1 MGYLIDFTD
10 GNPFYLDVISK
21 KIVELANSRRLTS
34 IDENTIIEAFTSL
47 IYNTSGTIN
56 QYFTNNIMNLLEKNL
71 RGVYLELLIA
81 LASGYNKL
89 KDIAKWFNKKDSGGF
104 AGKLARLI
112 ELDMIYKNGVFY
124 EVQDRVFKFWLKT
137 VYYKKKTSLVDDIV
151 NRTNDFRKET
161 KFDIDAYLG
170 ENQKNTLERIKE
182 LFLSFNGEIVEIEKR
197 QRRLPRFVRIEVRKY
212 GKCEDLLNYQESN
225 KYWVC
230 EIWRDK
236 IDESAISDF
245 IERHYSM
252 RERITKKICIALE
265 GIDTNAL
272 LLAKEK
278 NIWVWDLESINNL
291 LRLYKR
297 HKLIYK

>member
-1 MGYLIDFTD
+1 
-10 GNPFYLDVISK
+10 NPFYLDVISK
-21 KIVELANSRRLTS
+21 KITELANSRRLTS
-34 IDENTIIEAFTSL
+34 VDENIIIEAFTSL

-71 RGVYLELLIA
+71 REVYLELLIA
-81 LASGYNKL
+81 LSLGCNKL
-89 KDIAKWFNKKDSGGF
+89 KEIAGWFNKKTGSGF
-104 AGKLARLI
+104 AGKLARLV

-124 EVQDRVFKFWLKT
+124 EVQDKVFKFWLKT
-137 VYYKKKTSLVDDIV
+137 VYHKKKTSLVDDIV
-151 NRTNDFRKET
+151 NRANDFRKET
-161 KFDIDAYLG
+161 RLDIAAYLG

-197 QRRLPRFVRIEVRKY
+197 QRRLPRFVRIEVQKY
-212 GKCEDLLNYQESN
+212 GKSDDLLNHQESN

-230 EIWRDK
+230 EICRDK

-245 IERHYSM
+245 IERYYSM
-252 RERITKKICIALE
+252 RERIAKKICIALE

-278 NIWVWDLESINNL
+278 NIWVWNLESINDL
-291 LRLYKR
+291 LKLYKR
-297 HKLIYK
+297 HKLNDLCQP